1 MTENFTRGIIGDS
14 FVTEIILTAVHR
26 LKIGGDTSDVYIY
39 CKSDERRK
47 YFREQYNVNAVVDAD
62 EFLSNVKVLVL
73 AFSAD
78 DNFANELENFSEKIP
93 HDTLIISYVNGMKI
107 SALEKIFP
115 NHAII
120 RAVMSPMIVSGA
132 GIGAYVV
139 GSVSSVDSESLAQF
153 VMSQLGKVIK
163 VSSEDEFEKVAKL
176 IFGGTFYISTAI
188 NALTESGINNGLSVE
203 KSQTIVAEV
212 VRGIL
217 KTLTSSDDVIKYLIK
232 QAEGE
237 KEAFKVGKKILEE
250 YGIISTL
257 RKAFDSADV
266 KEIFKFRYHYW
277 K

>member
-14 FVTEIILTAVHR
+14 FVTEIILTAVA
-26 LKIGGDTSDVYIY
+26 KQIGEDTSDVYIY

-62 EFLSNVKVLVL
+62 EFLSNVKILVL

-78 DNFANELENFSEKIP
+78 DDFANELENFSEKIP

-139 GSVSSVDSESLAQF
+139 GSVSSIDSESLAQF

-257 RKAFDSADV
+257 SKAFDSADV

>member
-14 FVTEIILTAVHR
+14 FVTEIILTAVA
-26 LKIGGDTSDVYIY
+26 KQIGEDTSDVYIY

-62 EFLSNVKVLVL
+62 EFLSNVKILVL

-78 DNFANELENFSEKIP
+78 DDFANELENFSEKIP

-176 IFGGTFYISTAI
+176 ILGGTFYISTAI

-237 KEAFKVGKKILEE
+237 KEAFEVGKKILEE

-257 RKAFDSADV
+257 SKAFDSADV

-277 K
+277 E

>member
-14 FVTEIILTAVHR
+14 FVTEIILTAVA
-26 LKIGGDTSDVYIY
+26 KQIGEDTSDVYIY

-62 EFLSNVKVLVL
+62 EFLSNVKILVL

-78 DNFANELENFSEKIP
+78 DDFANELENFSEKIP

-257 RKAFDSADV
+257 SKAFDSADV

-277 K
+277 E

>member
-14 FVTEIILTAVHR
+14 FVTEIILTAVA
-26 LKIGGDTSDVYIY
+26 KQIGEDTSDVYIY

-62 EFLSNVKVLVL
+62 EFLSNVKILVL

-78 DNFANELENFSEKIP
+78 DDFANELENFSEKIP
-93 HDTLIISYVNGMKI
+93 HDTLIISYVNRMKI

-257 RKAFDSADV
+257 SKAFDSADV

-277 K
+277 E

>member
-14 FVTEIILTAVHR
+14 FVTEIILTAVA
-26 LKIGGDTSDVYIY
+26 KQIGEDTSDVYIY

-62 EFLSNVKVLVL
+62 EFLSNVKILVL

-78 DNFANELENFSEKIP
+78 DDFANELENFSEKIP
-93 HDTLIISYVNGMKI
+93 HDTLIISYVNRMKI

-237 KEAFKVGKKILEE
+237 KEAFEVGKKILEE

-257 RKAFDSADV
+257 SKAFDSADV

-277 K
+277 E

>member
-14 FVTEIILTAVHR
+14 FVTEIILTAVA
-26 LKIGGDTSDVYIY
+26 KQIGEDTSDVYIY

-176 IFGGTFYISTAI
+176 ILGGTFYISTAI

>member
-14 FVTEIILTAVHR
+14 FVTEIILTAVA
-26 LKIGGDTSDVYIY
+26 KQIGEDTSDVYIY

-62 EFLSNVKVLVL
+62 EFLSNVKILVL

-78 DNFANELENFSEKIP
+78 DDFANELENFSEKIP

-257 RKAFDSADV
+257 SKAFDSADV

>member
-14 FVTEIILTAVHR
+14 FVTEIILTAVA
-26 LKIGGDTSDVYIY
+26 KQIGEDTSDVYIY

-62 EFLSNVKVLVL
+62 EFLSNVKILVL

-78 DNFANELENFSEKIP
+78 DDFANELENFSEKIP

-237 KEAFKVGKKILEE
+237 KEAFEVGKKILEE

-257 RKAFDSADV
+257 SKAFDSADV

-277 K
+277 E